1 MIPVTAEVSLF
12 LRQEKE
18 AQEALSAPWFI
29 LLTSTPCDR
38 DSSANRGKNRFRLDG
53 EASAITIIAPLQLS
67 LSSKWSIIYA
77 RSPIHPTLPPSLLK
91 FHQPPAST
99 KNPILQSVKP
109 IFKFLE
115 KFHEKIF
122 TSKFFLFLVNPSLMI
137 CAR

>member
-18 AQEALSAPWFI
+18 AQEALPALWFI
-29 LLTSTPCDR
+29 LFPCTQCDH
-38 DSSANRGKNRFRLDG
+38 DSSANQGKNRLGLDG

-67 LSSKWSIIYA
+67 LSSKWSLIYA
-77 RSPIHPTLPPSLLK
+77 HSPIHPTLPPSLLK

-109 IFKFLE
+109 IFKFL
-115 KFHEKIF
+115 
-122 TSKFFLFLVNPSLMI
+122 
-137 CAR
+137 